1 MEYNV
6 INHPVFGSPNATEG
20 SSGFG
25 TIGSQANNARQSEL
39 VGRFVW

>member
-6 INHPVFGSPNATEG
+6 VNHPVFGSPGTTVG
-20 SSGFG
+20 SSSFG
-25 TIGSQANNARQSEL
+25 AISTQANNARQSEL